1 MLDPV
6 TAGKIRLSEPSL
18 LDKTRD
24 ETQIRKAD
32 HLQVC
37 LEDQV
42 QSQITT
48 GLEHYRFIHDCLPEL
63 DWADLTIGTQFFN
76 KALRA
81 PFLISS
87 MTGGTDLAKTIN
99 FRLAEIA
106 QTYGLAMG
114 VGSQRVAIER
124 PDLSESFKIRKLAPN
139 ALLFANIGAVQL
151 NYGYGLDECKKAID
165 LLEADALILH
175 LNPLQ
180 EAVQT
185 RGDRNFTSLFDQIE
199 ILCESLPIPVIGKE
213 VGNGISGKM
222 AKRLIDCG
230 VRAIDVAGAGGTSWA
245 KVEGGRAIDARQK
258 RLGETFGN
266 WGIPTA
272 DCILQVRQVSKT
284 IPLIASGGIRNGLE
298 AAKCLALGADLVGLA
313 LPFLKAANESEFA
326 LQSLTEILI
335 DELKTVLF
343 CTGNRDLES
352 FLRSEAL
359 IHPPTPRGNRSATQP
374 QPQRHTYIP

>member
-1 MLDPV
+1 MLEPL
-6 TAGKIRLSEPSL
+6 TASKMPLAE
-18 LDKTRD
+18 TRVSD
-24 ETQIRKAD
+24 ETQTRKAD

-48 GLEHYRFIHDCLPEL
+48 GLEQYRFDHDCLPEL
-63 DWADLTIGTQFFN
+63 DWADLAIGTQFLN
-76 KALRA
+76 KALSA

-124 PDLSESFKIRKLAPN
+124 PDLSESFKIRKLAPD

-151 NYGYGLDECKKAID
+151 NYSYGLDECKKAID

-185 RGDRNFTSLFDQIE
+185 RGDRNFKNLFDQIE
-199 ILCESLPIPVIGKE
+199 ILCENLTIPVIGKE

-266 WGIPTA
+266 WGIPTS
-272 DCILQVRQVSKT
+272 DCIQQVRQVSKT

-326 LQSLTEILI
+326 LQTLTEILI

-343 CTGNRDLES
+343 CTGNRDWES
-352 FLRSEAL
+352 FLRSDAL
-359 IHPPTPRGNRSATQP
+359 IHPPTKPLATRLP
-374 QPQRHTYIP
+374 LQRHTYSP